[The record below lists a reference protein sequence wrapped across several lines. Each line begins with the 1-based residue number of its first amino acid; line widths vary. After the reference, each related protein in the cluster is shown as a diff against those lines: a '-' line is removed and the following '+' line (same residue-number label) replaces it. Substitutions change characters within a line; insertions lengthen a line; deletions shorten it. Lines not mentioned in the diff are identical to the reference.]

1 VCEGVGIGGL
11 LLKVRITTLMFFE
24 LVCTVHRS
32 DSSIIDMDDSGSDD
46 YGWVLIIMVLLG
58 SDQWS

>member
-1 VCEGVGIGGL
+1 
-11 LLKVRITTLMFFE
+11 MFFE